1 MNKTADKI
9 AEITVKKSGVSRL
22 TLTEFRNYDFL
33 RLNFADSPVVITGEN
48 GSGKTNIL
56 EAISFLT
63 PGRGLRGAKLS
74 DIKRIGSNESRLTN
88 GWAVAAIIK
97 KINP

>member
-1 MNKTADKI
+1 MNTAADI
-9 AEITVKKSGVSRL
+9 ISVKKSGVSRL

-33 RLNFADSPVVITGEN
+33 RMNFADSPIIIYGEN

-63 PGRGLRGAKLS
+63 AGRGLRGAKLS
-74 DIKRIGSNESRLTN
+74 DIKRIDGNESRLAT
-88 GWAVAAIIK
+88 GWAVAANVK
-97 KINP
+97 KNNN